1 MMVWNEFDYLPTKE
15 NSMILRNKRSQL
27 LWTIVF
33 LLPAMLIYVTL
44 MLSPLIQSV
53 YMSFFSWTGIAGS
66 PMKYVGFNN
75 YVRVFSGHR
84 FWESLINVGWFM
96 AEGLSFLMPLSFV
109 LAHLITKKSRAS
121 HFYKTAFFFPA
132 LLPITAIGLIWTY
145 ILYPD
150 GGLVPDI
157 MQKLGLPAINF
168 LGNPDIAIIS
178 VVLINE
184 WIFAGLN
191 MIIFA
196 AGLVSIPNELY
207 EAAVIDGAGGWQRLR
222 YITLPLM
229 KESFKIFSI
238 LCVTGCIRH
247 FDLVFV
253 MTGGGPAHATEVP
266 ATLLY
271 NEAFKYRNFGT
282 GNAIG
287 VFILMAGL
295 LLSYLMIKLFDRK
308 E

>member
-1 MMVWNEFDYLPTKE
+1 
-15 NSMILRNKRSQL
+15 
-27 LWTIVF
+27 
-33 LLPAMLIYVTL
+33 
-44 MLSPLIQSV
+44 
-53 YMSFFSWTGIAGS
+53 
-66 PMKYVGFNN
+66 MKFVGLNN
-75 YVRVFSGHR
+75 YHKIFSDEK
-84 FWESLINVGWFM
+84 FWHSLINVLWFI
-96 AEGLSFLMPLSFV
+96 AGGFLVLLPISFL
-109 LAHLITKKSRAS
+109 LAHLITSKSR
-121 HFYKTAFFFPA
+121 FRQFFKTSFFFPVV
-132 LLPITAIGLIWTY
+132 LPMTAVGLMWTY

-150 GGLVPDI
+150 GGLVPEI
-157 MQKLGLPAINF
+157 VKFFHAKEINYLGDPKF
-168 LGNPDIAIIS
+168 AIIT
-178 VVLINE
+178 VVLVNE

-191 MIIFA
+191 MLIFS
-196 AGLVSIPNELY
+196 AGLVSIPTDLY
-207 EAAVIDGAGGWQRLR
+207 EAAIIAGASGLQQLW

-253 MTGGGPAHATEVP
+253 MTGGGPSHATEVP

-287 VFILMAGL
+287 VVILVVGL
-295 LLSYLMIKLFDRK
+295 IMSFMMNRLFESK

>member
-1 MMVWNEFDYLPTKE
+1 
-15 NSMILRNKRSQL
+15 MILGNKRSKL
-27 LWTIVF
+27 LWTTVF

-44 MLSPLIQSV
+44 VLLPLIQTV
-53 YMSFFSWTGIAGS
+53 YMSFFSWTGIAGF
-66 PMKYVGFNN
+66 PMKYVGFKN
-75 YVRVFSGHR
+75 YIRVFISGDK
-84 FWESLINVGWFM
+84 FWKSLINVGWFM
-96 AEGLSFLMPLSFV
+96 AGGFIVLMPLSFV
-109 LAHLITKKSRAS
+109 LAHIITKKSRAS
-121 HFYKTAFFFPA
+121 YFYKTAFFFP
-132 LLPITAIGLIWTY
+132 LLIPMTAIGIIWIY

-157 MQKLGLPAINF
+157 IQKLRLPAINF
-168 LGNPDIAIIS
+168 LGDPDIAIIS

-184 WIFAGLN
+184 WIFAGYN

-207 EAAVIDGAGGWQRLR
+207 ESAMIDGASGWQRLR

-229 KESFKIFSI
+229 KESFKIFSV
-238 LCVTGCIRH
+238 LCVTGCIRT

-253 MTGGGPAHATEVP
+253 MTRGGPNHATEVP

-271 NEAFKYRNFGT
+271 DEAFRNRIFGT
-282 GNAIG
+282 GSAIG

-295 LLSYLMIKLFDRK
+295 LLSYLMIKLWYTK